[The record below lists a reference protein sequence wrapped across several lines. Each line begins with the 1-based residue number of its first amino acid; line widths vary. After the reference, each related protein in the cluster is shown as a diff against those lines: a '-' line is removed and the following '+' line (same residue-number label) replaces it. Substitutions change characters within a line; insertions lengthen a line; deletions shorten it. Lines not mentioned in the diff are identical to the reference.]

1 MRIVR
6 YDPARP
12 DHRVAFRD
20 LNLACIERWF
30 VVEPRDRHEL
40 EDPEGHILAGGGWM
54 FIAELDTPEGIE
66 VVGTC
71 ALLAEHDG
79 ARELVKMAVKE
90 SAKGRGVGRA
100 LGEAAIAAARADGV
114 ARVELMSNTKLAP
127 AIALYQRLGFVE
139 VPMPVSD
146 YERANIA
153 MELRL

>member
-1 MRIVR
+1 
-6 YDPARP
+6 
-12 DHRVAFRD
+12 
-20 LNLACIERWF
+20 
-30 VVEPRDRHEL
+30 
-40 EDPEGHILAGGGWM
+40 
-54 FIAELDTPEGIE
+54 

-127 AIALYQRLGFVE
+127 AIALYRRLGFVE

>member
-1 MRIVR
+1 MKSDKPTRSDWQAAASKEVKGKDIVW
-6 YDPARP
+6 
-12 DHRVAFRD
+12 H
-20 LNLACIERWF
+20 
-30 VVEPRDRHEL
+30 
-40 EDPEGHILAGGGWM
+40 
-54 FIAELDTPEGIE
+54 TPEGIE

-127 AIALYQRLGFVE
+127 AIALYRRLGFVE